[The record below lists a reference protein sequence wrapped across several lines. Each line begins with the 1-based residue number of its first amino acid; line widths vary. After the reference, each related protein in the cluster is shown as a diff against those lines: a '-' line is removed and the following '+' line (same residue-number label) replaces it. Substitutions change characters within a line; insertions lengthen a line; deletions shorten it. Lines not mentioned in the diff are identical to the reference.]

1 MSNGLTVSE
10 SDSMKVAVG
19 RAFELMMLWSGTEK
33 RDLPFG
39 SDVLVCGWDVVHL
52 KVANS
57 PVYVLFS
64 LSWHM

>member
-19 RAFELMMLWSGTEK
+19 RAFELMMLWSGTGK

-39 SDVLVCGWDVVHL
+39 SDVLCVWLGCCTF
-52 KVANS
+52 KS
-57 PVYVLFS
+57 CQ
-64 LSWHM
+64 